1 VDADDLGGILQGL
14 APLHL
19 RGFALM
25 GLASSPDDLR
35 AAVLELLDYQQTS
48 RKMAQR
54 LQALEPVPLACVSA
68 EWVR

>member
-1 VDADDLGGILQGL
+1 VSADDLSGILQGL
-14 APLHL
+14 APLQL

-25 GLASSPDDLR
+25 GMSSSPDDLR
-35 AAVLELLDYQQTS
+35 AAVLELLEYQQAA

-54 LQALEPVPLACVSA
+54 LQALEPIPLAKIGA